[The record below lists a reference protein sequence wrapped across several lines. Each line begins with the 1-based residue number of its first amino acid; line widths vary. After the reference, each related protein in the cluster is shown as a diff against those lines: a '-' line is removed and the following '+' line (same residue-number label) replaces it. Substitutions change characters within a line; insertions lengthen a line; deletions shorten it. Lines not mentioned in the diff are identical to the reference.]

1 MKKDACIC
9 KNLRDGTNMP
19 TSDRRLNA
27 PITPED
33 IQLYSQT
40 ASIDFVAN
48 AISEATGMFTEIED
62 IAISHTF
69 DKWNDE
75 DNNHSVTHSQKVPVI
90 VKRDGSVQY
99 STSGGFLKI
108 TQFGYDT
115 ITCNLDRQMI
125 RDAITRA
132 NALLYE
138 DAHDE

>member
-9 KNLRDGTNMP
+9 KKLKDETNMP
-19 TSDRRLNA
+19 ISDRILDA

-62 IAISHTF
+62 IAISRTF

-75 DNNHSVTHSQKVPVI
+75 DTNHSAAHSQKVPVI
-90 VKRDGSVQY
+90 IKRDGSVQY

-108 TQFGYDT
+108 TKFGHDT
-115 ITCNLDRQMI
+115 ITCNTDQQMLC
-125 RDAITRA
+125 DTITKA
-132 NALLYE
+132 NVLLHK
-138 DAHDE
+138 DTHDE

>member
-9 KNLRDGTNMP
+9 KNLRDETNML

-48 AISEATGMFTEIED
+48 AINEATGMFTDIED
-62 IAISHTF
+62 IAILRTF
-69 DKWNDE
+69 DKWND
-75 DNNHSVTHSQKVPVI
+75 DDTNHPATHSQKVPVI
-90 VKRDGSVQY
+90 IKRDGSVQY

-108 TQFGYDT
+108 TQFGHDT
-115 ITCNLDRQMI
+115 IACNLDHQML
-125 RDAITRA
+125 RDAITKA

>member
-9 KNLRDGTNMP
+9 KNLRDETNML

-33 IQLYSQT
+33 MQLYSQI

-48 AISEATGMFTEIED
+48 AVSEVTGMFTEIED
-62 IAISHTF
+62 IMISRTF

-75 DNNHSVTHSQKVPVI
+75 DTNHSTAHSQKVPVI
-90 VKRDGSVQY
+90 IKRDGSVQY

-108 TQFGYDT
+108 TQFGHDT
-115 ITCNLDRQMI
+115 ITYNLDRQMLHDVI
-125 RDAITRA
+125 MKA

-138 DAHDE
+138 EDHDE

>member
-1 MKKDACIC
+1 MHRS
-9 KNLRDGTNMP
+9 LRKT
-19 TSDRRLNA
+19 
-27 PITPED
+27 
-33 IQLYSQT
+33 YSQT

-108 TQFGYDT
+108 TQLGHDT
-115 ITCNLDRQMI
+115 ITCNLDHQMI
-125 RDAITRA
+125 RDAITKA